1 MANERKTENLVRDD
15 LRRLGYYDKANT
27 TRVEEQKSEIEAVK
41 KLLRGASKTG
51 KGGIG
56 APEFIISDL
65 STPDFIVVFE
75 CKANTKN
82 HASAK
87 GEDPVGCAVDGAL
100 HYASYLSKEYN
111 VIAVAVSGQTRTGLK
126 ISTFLHPKGALK
138 AKELQTKAG
147 TAIESVIP
155 WADYIEHGTFDPAVQ
170 RLRHEELMAFSRELH
185 DFMRDH
191 AKLTESEK
199 PLLVS
204 GTLIALQNAAF
215 AKSFD
220 VYKSEDL
227 QKAWLKCIKEE
238 IDKADLPQAKKYN
251 MAQPYSAIAVAPA
264 LGKPTDAKTASK
276 FPKGVLYELIK
287 ELNEKVWPFISVYH
301 DFDVVGQFYGE
312 FLKYTGGDK
321 KALGIVLTP
330 RHITD
335 LFARLANVN
344 KKSTV
349 LDICAGTGGFLVS
362 AMFHMMKNAVT
373 QKEKDRIK
381 SSGLIGVEH
390 LPNMYALAASNM
402 ILRGDGKANLHQGSC
417 FDPGIAAAVRE
428 HHCNIGVLNP
438 PYAQGDQDLHELV
451 FVKQMLDCLM
461 PGSIGIAI
469 VPMSCAI
476 SPHPLR
482 EELMRYHTLEGTMS
496 MPDDLFYPVG
506 VVACIMV
513 WTAGVPHGVSDKKSW
528 FGFWKDDGF
537 LKTKHKGR
545 IDVNGTW
552 EVTRDK
558 WVEMFRNREVHPGL
572 SVLQKVGVED
582 EWCAEAY
589 MDTDYE
595 KITQADFEIKVRN
608 YAMFKLLGA
617 QITPGDGDDNG

>member
-1 MANERKTENLVRDD
+1 MVNERKTENLIRDD

-27 TRVEEQKSEIEAVK
+27 TRVEEQKSEIETVK
-41 KLLRGASKTG
+41 KLLRGARKTG
-51 KGGIG
+51 KGGTG

-75 CKANTKN
+75 CKANSRN
-82 HASAK
+82 HASAN
-87 GEDPVGCAVDGAL
+87 GDDPVGCAVDGAI

-111 VIAVAVSGQTRTGLK
+111 VIAVAVSGQTRAGLK
-126 ISTFLHPKGALK
+126 VSTFLHPKGALK
-138 AKELQTKAG
+138 AKELQTKTGAEIDG
-147 TAIESVIP
+147 VIP

-170 RLRHEELMAFSRELH
+170 RLRHDELMAFSRELH

-220 VYKSEDL
+220 AYKPEDL

-264 LGKPTDAKTASK
+264 LGKPTDAKTAAK

-330 RHITD
+330 RHVTD
-335 LFARLANVN
+335 LFARLANVT

-362 AMFHMMKNAVT
+362 AMFHMMKSAVT
-373 QKEKDRIK
+373 QKEKDHIK

-417 FDPGIAAAVRE
+417 FDPGIVAAVKG
-428 HHCNIGVLNP
+428 HKCNVGLLNP
-438 PYAQGDQDLHELV
+438 PYSQGDDDLHELV
-451 FVKQMLDCLM
+451 FVKQMLDCLT
-461 PGSIGIAI
+461 PGGIGIAI

-476 SPHPLR
+476 TTHPKR
-482 EELMRYHTLEGTMS
+482 VELMRFHTLEAVMS
-496 MPDDLFYPVG
+496 MPTELFYPVG
-506 VVACIMV
+506 TVPCIMV
-513 WTAGVPHGVSDKKSW
+513 WTAGTPHTVSNRKAW
-528 FGFWKDDGF
+528 FGYWKDDGF
-537 LKTKHKGR
+537 VKSKHKGR
-545 IDVNGTW
+545 IDAYDRW
-552 EVTRDK
+552 EAIRNR
-558 WVEMFRNREVHPGL
+558 WVDMFRNREVHAGE
-572 SVLQKVGVED
+572 SILQKVSADD

-589 MDTDYE
+589 IETDYS
-595 KITQADFEIKVRN
+595 KITQADFEEVVRN
-608 YAMFKLLGA
+608 YVSFKLHVEN
-617 QITPGDGDDNG
+617 T